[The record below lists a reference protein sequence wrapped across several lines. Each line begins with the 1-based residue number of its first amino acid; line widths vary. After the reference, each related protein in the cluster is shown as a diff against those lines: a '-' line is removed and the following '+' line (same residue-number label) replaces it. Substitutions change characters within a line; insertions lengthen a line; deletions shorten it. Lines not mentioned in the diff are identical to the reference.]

1 MRNKLTDLN
10 DYLFEQLER
19 LSDDELTDEALAKEI
34 GRAKA
39 VTNVA
44 QAIINNASTV
54 LTASKFLDESGYTQ
68 PNKSGALKM
77 LGCTIETKNEF

>member
-1 MRNKLTDLN
+1 MKNKLTDLN

-19 LSDDELTDEALAKEI
+19 LNDDGLTDEALAKEI

-54 LTASKFLDESGYTQ
+54 LNASKFLDESGYSQ
-68 PNKSGALKM
+68 PNKGGALKL
-77 LGCTIETKNEF
+77 LGCTAETKDEF